1 MEEDFAMTIPG
12 FKKCPHHDHYQYAES
27 NAECPLCV
35 ADRNNPPQREMTLG
49 EILPLLQG
57 KTIKIATMELGDI
70 INRVINVLLF
80 LVGAL
85 SVVFIIVAGIY
96 FSISNGN
103 AEQVKRAKNTMTYAV
118 IGLIVSILSYAIVNF
133 VITIF

>member
-1 MEEDFAMTIPG
+1 MKKIAIIIGIMMMTIAPIAG
-12 FKKCPHHDHYQYAES
+12 NLVLSSGLAYADIK
-27 NAECPLCV
+27 AE
-35 ADRNNPPQREMTLG
+35 
-49 EILPLLQG
+49 LQEG
-57 KTIKIATMELGDI
+57 VKEAGGDDDPMELGDI

>member
-1 MEEDFAMTIPG
+1 MKKIAIIIGIMMMTIAPIAG
-12 FKKCPHHDHYQYAES
+12 NLVLGSGLAYADIK
-27 NAECPLCV
+27 AEHQEGV
-35 ADRNNPPQREMTLG
+35 KEAGGDDD
-49 EILPLLQG
+49 
-57 KTIKIATMELGDI
+57 TMELGDI

>member
-1 MEEDFAMTIPG
+1 MKKIAIIIGIMMMTIAPIAG
-12 FKKCPHHDHYQYAES
+12 NLVLSSGLAYADIK
-27 NAECPLCV
+27 AE
-35 ADRNNPPQREMTLG
+35 
-49 EILPLLQG
+49 LQEG
-57 KTIKIATMELGDI
+57 VKEAGGDDDTMELGDI
-70 INRVINVLLF
+70 INRVISVLLF

>member
-1 MEEDFAMTIPG
+1 MNKNIFKWIIVVIAILAIIIGIMMMTIAPIAG
-12 FKKCPHHDHYQYAES
+12 NLVLSSGLAYADIK
-27 NAECPLCV
+27 AE
-35 ADRNNPPQREMTLG
+35 
-49 EILPLLQG
+49 LQEG
-57 KTIKIATMELGDI
+57 VKEAGGDDDTMELGDI

>member
-1 MEEDFAMTIPG
+1 MKKIAIIIGIMMMTIAPIAG
-12 FKKCPHHDHYQYAES
+12 NLVLSSGLAYADIK
-27 NAECPLCV
+27 AE
-35 ADRNNPPQREMTLG
+35 
-49 EILPLLQG
+49 LQEG
-57 KTIKIATMELGDI
+57 VKEAGGDDDTMELGDI

>member
-1 MEEDFAMTIPG
+1 
-12 FKKCPHHDHYQYAES
+12 
-27 NAECPLCV
+27 
-35 ADRNNPPQREMTLG
+35 
-49 EILPLLQG
+49 
-57 KTIKIATMELGDI
+57 MELGDI

-118 IGLIVSILSYAIVNF
+118 IGLIVSIL
-133 VITIF
+133 

>member
-1 MEEDFAMTIPG
+1 MKKIAIIIGIMMMTIAPIACNLVLG
-12 FKKCPHHDHYQYAES
+12 SGLAYADIK
-27 NAECPLCV
+27 AE
-35 ADRNNPPQREMTLG
+35 
-49 EILPLLQG
+49 LQEG
-57 KTIKIATMELGDI
+57 VKEAGGDDDTMELGDI

>member
-1 MEEDFAMTIPG
+1 MKKIAIIIGIMMMTIASIAG
-12 FKKCPHHDHYQYAES
+12 NLVLGSGLAYADIK
-27 NAECPLCV
+27 AE
-35 ADRNNPPQREMTLG
+35 
-49 EILPLLQG
+49 LQEG
-57 KTIKIATMELGDI
+57 VKEAGGDDDTMELGDI